1 MRVKGSVATRKRR
14 KKILQQAKGYVGS
27 KGKLFRTANEQ
38 MLHSLSYA
46 YRDRRNRKRDFR
58 SLWIKRLN
66 GAVSQY
72 DLSYSKFIEGL
83 KKAQIY
89 LNRKLLSEIAF
100 HHPESFSVIVNTVK
114 RTVQ

>member
-14 KKILQQAKGYVGS
+14 KKILKQAKGYVGS
-27 KGKLFRTANEQ
+27 KGKLFRVANEQ

-66 GAVSQY
+66 AAVTQHG
-72 DLSYSKFIEGL
+72 LSYARLINGL
-83 KKAQIY
+83 KKSNIY
-89 LNRKLLSEIAF
+89 LNRKLLSEIAID
-100 HHPESFSVIVNTVK
+100 HPQSFDNVVAIVKNHS
-114 RTVQ
+114 